1 MKFTISFIALF
12 IFGLVA
18 CNNTQ
23 GSAISKENN
32 SDLNAPTTLVAQKD
46 PIKKFVART
55 FKDLGFLK
63 DKQIVELF
71 KSKRKK
77 RKVAN

>member
-1 MKFTISFIALF
+1 MD
-12 IFGLVA
+12 IFG
-18 CNNTQ
+18 NQQFNQ
-23 GSAISKENN
+23 DIK
-32 SDLNAPTTLVAQKD
+32 DLCMAYVKKLLKVYVDKRGRDYQD
-46 PIKKFVART
+46 IKKFVART

-77 RKVAN
+77 RKVEKS